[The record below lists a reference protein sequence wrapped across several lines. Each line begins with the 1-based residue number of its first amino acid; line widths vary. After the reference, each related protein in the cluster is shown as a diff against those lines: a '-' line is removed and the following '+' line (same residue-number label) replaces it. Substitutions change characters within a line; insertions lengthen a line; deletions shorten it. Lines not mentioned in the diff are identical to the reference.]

1 MTDAYH
7 ILAAHTAFRPPDCPK
22 CQRVSKSVKG
32 GVTGQKYTENIGEIP
47 RVSRVSKVSTGI
59 EIQTSISTA
68 LAALEYR
75 QPDLISLEECA

>member
-1 MTDAYH
+1 MS
-7 ILAAHTAFRPPDCPK
+7 K
-22 CQRVSKSVKG
+22 VSKSVKECQG